1 MDDQRLGQLAFL
13 VLLDTQK
20 QALYAM
26 DHLLNLIF
34 CAISELDMS
43 EGVFNP
49 SNLTNTDYHIF
60 LRRRLSHG
68 STVIKATIRAE
79 RSSFVVLTQ
88 FLFDLLETGHHLRV
102 LYLHKL
108 QLRLE
113 RFVLRDLLLVLLIYA
128 P

>member
-34 CAISELDMS
+34 CAIRELDMS
-43 EGVFNP
+43 KGVLNP
-49 SNLTNTDYHIF
+49 SNLSYTDHHIF
-60 LRRRLSHG
+60 LRCRLTHG
-68 STVIKATIRAE
+68 STVIKATIWAE

-88 FLFDLLETGHHLRV
+88 FLFDLLETGHHL
-102 LYLHKL
+102 
-108 QLRLE
+108 
-113 RFVLRDLLLVLLIYA
+113 
-128 P
+128 